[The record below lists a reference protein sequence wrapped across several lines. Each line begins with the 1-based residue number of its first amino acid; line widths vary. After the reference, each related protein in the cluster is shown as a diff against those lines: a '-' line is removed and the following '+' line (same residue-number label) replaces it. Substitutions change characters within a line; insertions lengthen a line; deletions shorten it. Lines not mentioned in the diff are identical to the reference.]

1 MGGVGVFIMQMEKLR
16 PQEDVEVG
24 GEERSQGYP
33 DWVSGTAAEDG
44 ERSGPDSGPIE
55 ADPA

>member
-1 MGGVGVFIMQMEKLR
+1 MGGVGVFIMQMGKLR

-24 GEERSQGYP
+24 GEEQSQGYP
-33 DWVSGTAAEDG
+33 DWVSGTAVKDR
-44 ERSGPDSGPIE
+44 ERSGTDSRPIE

>member
-1 MGGVGVFIMQMEKLR
+1 MGGVGVFIMQMGKLR

-24 GEERSQGYP
+24 RGEQSQGCP

-44 ERSGPDSGPIE
+44 EHSGPNSRPIQ